1 MNPIPEQN
9 LERIALSQEVA
20 ERPQVAPGTIDEAH
34 LTRSV
39 IRLAWPVVVQQVSF
53 SMVQLVDVALV
64 GHLGENALA
73 GVRLAGQLF
82 WFSQTG
88 MVAIG
93 VGSTA
98 IIARSVGAGDT
109 RHASRTLN
117 NAIIMALA
125 WGLIVG
131 ALLWLFGGWALGMM
145 GAESGAQEEGTTYLK
160 AIAFGMPFWSILY
173 ACNAAQQGA
182 GDTRTPMVVGI
193 VINVVNIIIAY
204 TLVNGSGRAPK
215 LDVLGSGLG
224 FTCAAIV
231 GATLILVI
239 LSVRKQPLH
248 WSIRRALDLDPLD
261 ARRVLNV
268 GVPSGVEQAQ
278 FNIAFMLYTRIIAS
292 LGTIALAAHGV
303 TLALQSLTFNV
314 GFGLSVAT
322 TALVGQSLGAERPD
336 LAERATWLTT
346 RYSLVFMVLL
356 GVVMMIFGRQITDL
370 FVGGEN
376 ADDVTDIGR
385 KLLFI
390 FAFAMPGIAISL
402 TLGGALRGA
411 GDTRAVLLIMAGTTW
426 LVRLIPAY
434 IFAITLG
441 LGVPGAWLAAIL
453 DINVRATLMY
463 LRFRRGKWKRIV
475 V

>member
-1 MNPIPEQN
+1 LTQ
-9 LERIALSQEVA
+9 ALA
-20 ERPQVAPGTIDEAH
+20 ERPRTAPDAIDEAH

-39 IRLAWPVVVQQVSF
+39 FRLAWPVVVQQVSF

-64 GHLGENALA
+64 GHLGEDALA

-82 WFSQTG
+82 WFSLTG

-98 IIARSVGAGDT
+98 IIARNVGAGDT

-117 NAIIMALA
+117 NAIIMSLA
-125 WGLIVG
+125 WGVTVG
-131 ALLWLFGGWALGMM
+131 LLMWFLGSWALGML
-145 GAESGAQEEGTTYLK
+145 GAESGAQHEGTTYLK
-160 AIAFGMPFWSILY
+160 ATAIGLPFWSILY
-173 ACNAAQQGA
+173 ACNASQQGA

-193 VINVVNIIIAY
+193 VINVVNIVVAY
-204 TLVNGSGRAPK
+204 TLVNGVGGAPE
-215 LDVLGSGLG
+215 LDVLGAGAG
-224 FTCAAIV
+224 FTASAIV
-231 GATLILVI
+231 GAILILVI
-239 LSVRKQPLH
+239 LSVRTEPLH
-248 WSIRRALDLDPLD
+248 WSLRRALDLDPRD

-278 FNIAFMLYTRIIAS
+278 FIIAILLFTRIIAS
-292 LGTIALAAHGV
+292 LGTVALAAHGV
-303 TLALQSLTFNV
+303 ALALQSLTFNV

-322 TALVGQSLGAERPD
+322 TALVGQSLGARRPD

-346 RYSLVFMVLL
+346 RYSLVFMITL
-356 GVVMMIFGRQITDL
+356 GIMMMFLGERITGF
-370 FVGGEN
+370 FVGGDS
-376 ADDVTDIGR
+376 ADEVTDIGG

-402 TLGGALRGA
+402 SLGGALRGA
-411 GDTRAVLLIMAGTTW
+411 GDTRAVLLIMTVTIW
-426 LVRLIPAY
+426 LVRLVPAY
-434 IFAITLG
+434 ILAITLG

-453 DINVRATLMY
+453 DINVRAALMF
-463 LRFRRGKWKRIV
+463 LRFRKGDWKRIV

>member
-1 MNPIPEQN
+1 VT
-9 LERIALSQEVA
+9 QEVA
-20 ERPQVAPGTIDEAH
+20 ERPPAAPESIDEAH

-39 IRLAWPVVVQQVSF
+39 IKLAWPVVVQQVSF

-64 GHLGENALA
+64 GHLGEDALA

-98 IIARSVGAGDT
+98 IIARNVGAGDT

-117 NAIIMALA
+117 NAIIMSLA
-125 WGLIVG
+125 WGVTVG
-131 ALLWLFGGWALGMM
+131 VLMWVLGGWALGML
-145 GAESGAQEEGTTYLK
+145 GAESGAQDEGTTYLK
-160 AIAFGMPFWSILY
+160 AIAIGMPFWSILY
-173 ACNAAQQGA
+173 ACNASQQGA

-193 VINVVNIIIAY
+193 IINIVNIVVAY
-204 TLVNGSGRAPK
+204 ALVNGVG
-215 LDVLGSGLG
+215 GLPELNVQGAGIG
-224 FTCAAIV
+224 FTTAAIV
-231 GATLILVI
+231 GAVLILII
-239 LSVRKQPLH
+239 LSVRTQPLH
-248 WSIRRALDLDPLD
+248 WNLRRALDLDPRD

-292 LGTIALAAHGV
+292 LGTVALAAHGV

-322 TALVGQSLGAERPD
+322 TALVGQSLGAQRPD
-336 LAERATWLTT
+336 LAEKATWLTT
-346 RYSLVFMVLL
+346 RYSLIFMITL
-356 GVVMMIFGRQITDL
+356 GIVMMFLGEQITGL
-370 FVGGEN
+370 FVGGAS
-376 ADDVTDIGR
+376 ADEVTHIGGQ
-385 KLLFI
+385 LLFI

-411 GDTRAVLLIMAGTTW
+411 GDTRAVLIIMTVTTW

-434 IFAITLG
+434 ILAITLG

-453 DINVRATLMY
+453 DINVRAALMFW
-463 LRFRRGKWKRIV
+463 RFRRGKWKRIV

>member
-1 MNPIPEQN
+1 M
-9 LERIALSQEVA
+9 SQEVA
-20 ERPQVAPGTIDEAH
+20 ERPRSAPDVIDESH

-39 IRLAWPVVVQQVSF
+39 VQLAWPVVVQQVSF

-64 GHLGENALA
+64 GHLGEDALA

-98 IIARSVGAGDT
+98 IIARNVGAGDA

-125 WGLIVG
+125 WGITVG
-131 ALLWLFGGWALGMM
+131 VAMWFLGSWALGTL
-145 GAESGAQEEGTTYLK
+145 GAESAAQGEGTTYLK
-160 AIAFGMPFWSILY
+160 ATAIGMPFWSILY

-193 VINVVNIIIAY
+193 IINIVNIVVAY
-204 TLVNGSGRAPK
+204 TLVNGVGGFPQ
-215 LDVLGSGLG
+215 LDVQGAGIA
-224 FTCAAIV
+224 FTTAAVV
-231 GATLILVI
+231 GALLILTI
-239 LSVRKQPLH
+239 LSVRTEPLH
-248 WSIRRALDLDPLD
+248 WNIRRALDLDPKD

-322 TALVGQSLGAERPD
+322 TALVGQSLGAQRPD
-336 LAERATWLTT
+336 LAERSTWLTT
-346 RYSLVFMVLL
+346 RYSLVFMVTL
-356 GVVMMIFGRQITDL
+356 GLIMMVLGEQITDL

-376 ADDVTDIGR
+376 ADEVTHIGGQ
-385 KLLFI
+385 LLFI
-390 FAFAMPGIAISL
+390 FALAMPGIAISL

-426 LVRLIPAY
+426 IVRLIPAY
-434 IFAITLG
+434 LLAITFG
-441 LGVPGAWLAAIL
+441 LGVPGAWVAAIL
-453 DINVRATLMY
+453 DINVRAALMFW
-463 LRFRRGKWKRIV
+463 RFRQGKWKRIMV
-475 V
+475 

>member
-1 MNPIPEQN
+1 M
-9 LERIALSQEVA
+9 SQEVA
-20 ERPQVAPGTIDEAH
+20 ERPRSAPDVIDESH

-39 IRLAWPVVVQQVSF
+39 VRLAWPVVVQQVSF

-64 GHLGENALA
+64 GHLGEDALA

-98 IIARSVGAGDT
+98 IIARNVGAGDA
-109 RHASRTLN
+109 RHASQTLN

-125 WGLIVG
+125 WGITVG
-131 ALLWLFGGWALGMM
+131 VAMWFLGSWALGTL
-145 GAESGAQEEGTTYLK
+145 GAESAAQAEGTTYLK
-160 AIAFGMPFWSILY
+160 ATAIGMPFWSILY

-193 VINVVNIIIAY
+193 IINIVNIVVAY
-204 TLVNGSGRAPK
+204 TLVNGVGGFPQ
-215 LDVLGSGLG
+215 LDVQGAGIA
-224 FTCAAIV
+224 FTTAAVV
-231 GATLILVI
+231 GALLILII
-239 LSVRKQPLH
+239 LSVRTEPLH
-248 WSIRRALDLDPLD
+248 WNIRRALDLDPKD

-336 LAERATWLTT
+336 LAERSTWLTT
-346 RYSLVFMVLL
+346 RYSLVFMVTL
-356 GVVMMIFGRQITDL
+356 GLIMMVLGEQITDL

-376 ADDVTDIGR
+376 ADEVTHIGGQ
-385 KLLFI
+385 LLFI
-390 FAFAMPGIAISL
+390 FALAMPGIAISL

-426 LVRLIPAY
+426 IVRLIPAY
-434 IFAITLG
+434 LLAITFG
-441 LGVPGAWLAAIL
+441 LGVPGAWVAAIL
-453 DINVRATLMY
+453 DINVRAALMFW
-463 LRFRRGKWKRIV
+463 RFRQGKWKRIIV
-475 V
+475 

>member
-1 MNPIPEQN
+1 
-9 LERIALSQEVA
+9 
-20 ERPQVAPGTIDEAH
+20 
-34 LTRSV
+34 
-39 IRLAWPVVVQQVSF
+39 
-53 SMVQLVDVALV
+53 
-64 GHLGENALA
+64 
-73 GVRLAGQLF
+73 
-82 WFSQTG
+82 

-98 IIARSVGAGDT
+98 IIARNVGAGDS
-109 RHASRTLN
+109 RHASQTLN

-125 WGLIVG
+125 WGVAVG
-131 ALLWLFGGWALGMM
+131 VAMWFLGSWALGML
-145 GAESGAQEEGTTYLK
+145 GAEPAAQSEGTTYLK
-160 AIAFGMPFWSILY
+160 ATAIGMPFWSILF
-173 ACNAAQQGA
+173 ACNASQQGA

-193 VINVVNIIIAY
+193 IINVVNIVVAY
-204 TLVNGSGRAPK
+204 TLVNGVGAAPQM
-215 LDVLGSGLG
+215 DVQGAGLA
-224 FTCAAIV
+224 FTTAAIV
-231 GATLILVI
+231 GAVLILVI
-239 LSVRKQPLH
+239 LSVRTEPLH
-248 WSIRRALDLDPLD
+248 WNIRRALDLDRHD

-322 TALVGQSLGAERPD
+322 TALVGQSLGAKRPD

-346 RYSLVFMVLL
+346 RYSLIFMVAL
-356 GVVMMIFGRQITDL
+356 GLVMMGLGEQITDL

-376 ADDVTDIGR
+376 ADEVTHIGGQ
-385 KLLFI
+385 LLFI
-390 FAFAMPGIAISL
+390 FAIAMPGIAISL

-426 LVRLIPAY
+426 LVRLVPAY
-434 IFAITLG
+434 LLAITFG
-441 LGVPGAWLAAIL
+441 LGVPGAWVAAIL
-453 DINVRATLMY
+453 DINVRALLMF

>member
-1 MNPIPEQN
+1 M
-9 LERIALSQEVA
+9 SQEVA
-20 ERPQVAPGTIDEAH
+20 ERPLPAPDVIDESN
-34 LTRSV
+34 LLGSV
-39 IRLAWPVVVQQVSF
+39 IKLAWPVVVQQVSF

-64 GHLGENALA
+64 GHLGEDALA

-82 WFSQTG
+82 WFSQAG

-98 IIARSVGAGDT
+98 IIARNVGAGDS
-109 RHASRTLN
+109 RHASQTLN

-125 WGLIVG
+125 WGVAVG
-131 ALLWLFGGWALGMM
+131 VAMWFLGSWALGML
-145 GAESGAQEEGTTYLK
+145 GAEPAAQSEGTTYLK
-160 AIAFGMPFWSILY
+160 ATAIGMPFWSILF
-173 ACNAAQQGA
+173 ACNASQQGA

-193 VINVVNIIIAY
+193 IINVVNIVVAY
-204 TLVNGSGRAPK
+204 TLVNGVGAAPQM
-215 LDVLGSGLG
+215 DVQGAGLA
-224 FTCAAIV
+224 FTTAAIV
-231 GATLILVI
+231 GAVLILVI
-239 LSVRKQPLH
+239 LSVRTEPLH
-248 WSIRRALDLDPLD
+248 WNIRRALDLDRHD

-322 TALVGQSLGAERPD
+322 TALVGQSLGAKRPD

-346 RYSLVFMVLL
+346 RYSLIFMVAL
-356 GVVMMIFGRQITDL
+356 GLVMMGLGEQITDL

-376 ADDVTDIGR
+376 ADEVTHIGGQ
-385 KLLFI
+385 LLFI
-390 FAFAMPGIAISL
+390 FAIAMPGIAISL

-426 LVRLIPAY
+426 LVRLVPAY
-434 IFAITLG
+434 LLAITFG
-441 LGVPGAWLAAIL
+441 LGVPGAWVAAIL
-453 DINVRATLMY
+453 DINVRALLMF